1 MHRILLAVTAM
12 SIALSNAAAGTV
24 TARDGWV
31 VIDTRQSFPTLVER
45 LEAAV
50 KAEKI
55 GLVTSASASEGSQGG
70 GNRHSGQS
78 GGRRFPQRF
87 RAAHAERERIRQHRG
102 PDPVLCH

>member
-12 SIALSNAAAGTV
+12 SIALSGAAAGTV
-24 TARDGWV
+24 TVRDGWV

-70 GNRHSGQS
+70 GKS
-78 GGRRFPQRF
+78 PF
-87 RAAHAERERIRQHRG
+87 RTIGWSAFSATISRG
-102 PDPVLCH
+102 AC